1 MRYVQCI
8 LVCLVLL
15 SSYPKNAICVENP
28 WEISFGSTQIFSGW
42 YGEKESYLP
51 TSSTTIIA
59 SYEAIED
66 FALWGVF
73 NLPLVPN
80 QKVTEDG
87 ILVQTQT
94 PPTAM
99 LGLSYQP
106 IEIGFDEGE
115 YAVGFDF
122 GASVG
127 VELIRRARVFPV
139 GATRVKVIKKG
150 GTTVYMGLT
159 TSPYTADG
167 DLVFGLVYGVGTK
180 F

>member
-1 MRYVQCI
+1 MRYI

-15 SSYPKNAICVENP
+15 VAYPKNAECVDDP

-51 TSSTTIIA
+51 TSSATLIA

-99 LGLSYQP
+99 FGLSYQP
-106 IEIGFDEGE
+106 IEIEFDEGE
-115 YAVGFDF
+115 YALGLDF

-139 GATRVKVIKKG
+139 GATRLKVIKKG

-159 TSPYTADG
+159 TSPYNANG